1 MSKYKQYNKDITIN
15 NRKTNMV
22 KIMSKNACLMLLMV
36 LALGACTSYKQVPY
50 IQNSDDLKNIQ
61 QTTDLYDA
69 RIMPKDLLTITV
81 NSTDAET
88 AAPYNLVIQSNIN
101 TNNKTLTTQPSLM
114 SYLVDNNGDIDFPGL
129 GTLHVGGLTKSEA
142 ERVIHQRLQPFF
154 KEKFIVNVRMIN
166 YKISVLGE
174 VARPNTY
181 TISNEKVNIFEALAL
196 AGDLTIYG
204 KRDGVKLIREDAQGR
219 KEVVPLNLNDANI
232 INSPYYY
239 LQQNDVLY
247 VEPNKA
253 KAKNS
258 DIGSSTTLWFSATS
272 IMISLTSLMYN
283 ILK

>member
-1 MSKYKQYNKDITIN
+1 MRIA
-15 NRKTNMV
+15 
-22 KIMSKNACLMLLMV
+22 SKNFVLFLFVLLTM
-36 LALGACTSYKQVPY
+36 GACTSYKQVPY
-50 IQNSDDLKNIQ
+50 IQNSEDLKNIQ
-61 QTTDLYDA
+61 QVNDLYDA

-81 NSTDAET
+81 NSENPET

-101 TNNKTLTTQPSLM
+101 TNSKNLTTQPSLV
-114 SYLVDNNGDIDFPGL
+114 SYLVDNNGNIEFPSL
-129 GTLHVGGLTKSEA
+129 GTVHVGGLTKSEA
-142 ERVIHQRLQPFF
+142 EEVIRQRLRPFF
-154 KEKFIVNVRMIN
+154 SDNKYIVNVRMIN

-219 KEVVPLNLNDANI
+219 KEVVALNLNDANI
-232 INSPYYY
+232 ITSPYYY

-272 IMISLTSLMYN
+272 IMISLTSLLYN